1 MGIFD
6 GMARYLTGA
15 DLPTSPPRRQAAGFD
30 VRGLGSTPPF
40 WQVGRPVWPERNL
53 DVYRREGYGCNVT
66 VYACVTKRAQAVSA
80 ATLRVYRDVDGQPEE
95 LPEHPVRQLMS
106 APNPGMSEAE
116 FLLLTVLYMDT
127 CGFAAIEKVRSAN
140 GRVVELWH
148 LRPDW
153 IKPIPREE
161 GPPDWEYRIPG
172 RDAVILPMDD
182 VLIITGNPGTEL
194 KYTGVSPIAIALRE
208 IGVENDATEFLKL
221 FFQYGGAPRYALVSP
236 TQITDQAR
244 ADAMRERW
252 QQTYGGIQ
260 NWTSV
265 ALLHGG
271 LDIRQVGTNIDEMA
285 YPQLRM
291 LTEAKICSAFG
302 VPPILIG
309 AQVGLE
315 KATYSNFEEARR
327 TFYED
332 TIVPLWARLDGAL
345 TRDLLVEFETD
356 RAVSVG
362 FDTSDIAALQEDV
375 TPAWQRATAAFTAGA
390 ITLNQFQRE
399 VGLPG
404 FDAAGEVLYLPLT
417 AQPVAPADLVAYVP
431 PATAAQPAAALAAP
445 AVTRALPDGFS
456 TRELEAFEQRKLVAG
471 NGRAQFAR
479 LARRLAPEMTRFWRG
494 QGERI
499 AGRVL
504 RADAPYE
511 VRALDDID
519 WMDELERLA
528 SVLEP
533 HYARSGQLAF
543 ADVSRQVKVGVDWDL
558 TNPNVRRVADR
569 LAGRIVGINATTEAD
584 VRRVVTQAL
593 DEGLSNPQLAE
604 RLDGLFARTYRNRAL
619 TVARTESQVA
629 YNSAAAA
636 GYRETGLVREI
647 QMFDNPD
654 HEDDYGASDGLTCA
668 QRNGR
673 RVPVEDAEMHID
685 AEHPNGS
692 LAIAAV
698 TISPEEAFGG
708 GEE

>member
-6 GMARYLTGA
+6 GMAKYLAGA
-15 DLPTSPPRRQAAGFD
+15 DLPTSPPRRQASGFD
-30 VRGLGSTPPF
+30 IRGLGATPPY

-53 DVYRREGYGCNVT
+53 DTYRREGYNANVT
-66 VYACVTKRAQAVSA
+66 VHACVTTRAKSVSA
-80 ATLRVYRDVDGQPEE
+80 ATLRVYRDVEGQPEE
-95 LPEHPVRQLMS
+95 LPAHPLRELLTR
-106 APNPGMSEAE
+106 PNPAVSEAE
-116 FLLLTVLYMDT
+116 FLLVTVLHMDVA
-127 CGFAAIEKVRSAN
+127 GFSLIEKVRSAN

-153 IKPIPREE
+153 ARPILRDQA
-161 GPPDWEYRIPG
+161 PPDWEYKIPG
-172 RDAVILPMDD
+172 RDAVVLPAED
-182 VLIITGNPGTEL
+182 VLAITGNPGVEMSPI
-194 KYTGVSPIAIALRE
+194 GISPIAVALRE

-236 TQITDQAR
+236 SQITDQAR

-271 LDIRQVGTNIDEMA
+271 LDIRQVGSNIDEMA

-291 LTEAKICSAFG
+291 LTEAKICSAMG

-309 AQVGLE
+309 AQVGLD

-327 TFYED
+327 TFYQD
-332 TIVPLWARLDGAL
+332 TVVPLWARIDGAL
-345 TRDLLVEFETD
+345 TRNLLPEFDTE
-356 RAVSVG
+356 RAVYIS
-362 FDTSDIAALQEDV
+362 FDTSNIPALQDDV
-375 TPAWQRATAAFTAGA
+375 TPAWQRATAAFQAGA

-417 AQPVAPADLVAYVP
+417 AQPVAPGDLAAYVP
-431 PATAAQPAAALAAP
+431 PAAQPAAALAAP
-445 AVTRALPDGFS
+445 AMARALPDPAFS
-456 TRELEAFEQRKLVAG
+456 TREHAAFEQRKLVAG

-504 RADAPYE
+504 RSDGPYE
-511 VRALDDID
+511 LRAVDDID

-528 SVLEP
+528 AVLEP
-533 HYARSGQLAF
+533 HYGRAGQLAF
-543 ADVSRQVKVGVDWDL
+543 ADVGRQVKVGVDWDL
-558 TNPNVRRVADR
+558 ANPNVRRVTER
-569 LAGRIVGINATTEAD
+569 LAGRIVGINATTQDD
-584 VRRVVTQAL
+584 VRRTVQQAL
-593 DEGLSNPQLAE
+593 DEGLTNPQLAE

-629 YNSAAAA
+629 YNSAAAV
-636 GYRETGLVREI
+636 GYRETGLVREV
-647 QMFDNPD
+647 QLFDNEAHD
-654 HEDDYGASDGLTCA
+654 EDYGALDGLSCA
-668 QRNGR
+668 QRNGL
-673 RVPVEDAEMHID
+673 RVPVEDAELHIE

-708 GEE
+708 GDG